1 MKVLTL
7 SAAAKVDIDF
17 LWLHGASALFFMTLR
32 GFADEKEESDVT
44 ITGCGL
50 CASLPSFTEL
60 QDVFLGIILNT
71 VCLENTPSMSSFS
84 LPLKYPKNLKNF
96 GSTPI
101 FVINNLKMKGIYS
114 TVFLA

>member
-50 CASLPSFTEL
+50 CASLPFL
-60 QDVFLGIILNT
+60 QN
-71 VCLENTPSMSSFS
+71 
-84 LPLKYPKNLKNF
+84 Y
-96 GSTPI
+96 
-101 FVINNLKMKGIYS
+101 KMF
-114 TVFLA
+114 FLALY